1 MLTRHPLSRQS
12 LPNSPTLR
20 EKPRPVFQRNIS
32 DLGVRFKKRVTI
44 KSPDSAPPVGAAPP
58 YDFVFVNRSR
68 SSILKKTSMVSL
80 DGRHPNIPEM
90 AEPDAY
96 PSAPSNGDSS
106 ISRQRPML
114 VKQEN
119 SLFSDSVSSDFS
131 ADSHATDFYRCS
143 SSTSDISDTE
153 NLGNDDESQ
162 RLLATPSDGR
172 ETKDVMPGLGNDH
185 FHIDE
190 DSQTHLLQLEDAQT
204 RSSNS

>member
-1 MLTRHPLSRQS
+1 
-12 LPNSPTLR
+12 
-20 EKPRPVFQRNIS
+20 
-32 DLGVRFKKRVTI
+32 
-44 KSPDSAPPVGAAPP
+44 
-58 YDFVFVNRSR
+58 
-68 SSILKKTSMVSL
+68 MVSL

-96 PSAPSNGDSS
+96 PSAPSNGDNS
-106 ISRQRPML
+106 ITRQRPML

-131 ADSHATDFYRCS
+131 ADSQATDFYRCS

-172 ETKDVMPGLGNDH
+172 ETKDVMPGLGHDH

-190 DSQTHLLQLEDAQT
+190 DSQTQLLQLEGAQT